1 MANRSRDRFVS
12 ALFNARNRIRF
23 AMDDAFRP
31 LGITDATWRTL
42 FFLEQEGNGVSQKR
56 LATTMGIEGPSL
68 VRLLDNLEGQGLIE
82 RQPSLT
88 DRRAKSVHLTPTAET
103 LLVELHDIATTTRE
117 TILSDVSDADLDTCL
132 GVFEQILA
140 AAEKRETTWN
150 VNDPPS

>member
-1 MANRSRDRFVS
+1 MSEPARDNFVA

-68 VRLLDNLEGQGLIE
+68 VRLLDNLEERGLIE
-82 RQPSLT
+82 RQISKE
-88 DRRAKSVHLTPTAET
+88 DRRKKLVHLTKKAEE
-103 LLVELHDIATTTRE
+103 LLIELHEVATETRQA
-117 TILSDVSDADLDTCL
+117 ILARVSDAELKTCL
-132 GVFEQILA
+132 RVFDHILA
-140 AAEKRETTWN
+140 AADKR
-150 VNDPPS
+150 D